1 MEVPLKSS
9 WRLWNLLFQLL
20 GYCFVNLIRKRTGK
34 FITLL
39 LWFYY
44 LVQKTPLLQIRGFQP
59 EVCCYVASVIQTN
72 VDTTVCAYTLY
83 NVHCIGRVQFRH
95 EQYVCFSG
103 SMGTF
108 RFPPSLT
115 NFQGQLSLFQI
126 NNSSTPLCWLEALPV
141 SFDQYFPDNYSK
153 FV

>member
-20 GYCFVNLIRKRTGK
+20 DYCFVNLIRKRTGK

-59 EVCCYVASVIQTN
+59 VVCCYVASVIQTN
-72 VDTTVCAYTLY
+72 VDTTVCACALY

-103 SMGTF
+103 SMGTAFPLPLPTFKVSYHCF
-108 RFPPSLT
+108 RLITHPLPFVGQKP
-115 NFQGQLSLFQI
+115 FQ
-126 NNSSTPLCWLEALPV
+126 
-141 SFDQYFPDNYSK
+141 
-153 FV
+153 